1 MGTLG
6 ISLGTTSSGI
16 AIING
21 KELILENVHSFR
33 APWTDKKAG
42 YIVARLTKYLVH
54 YHIQQVVVKLP
65 PQSHQPESV
74 RALIAKL
81 TEQCS
86 YHGCVVKTYTK
97 SELKNH
103 IADAKNTTDMIR
115 FIINQYPSLVPKYE
129 QAQKHKNQYHTK
141 VFEAVL
147 AAHIQNAKSG

>member
-21 KELILENVHSFR
+21 KELILENIHSFR
-33 APWTDKKAG
+33 APWTAQKAD
-42 YIVARLTKYLVH
+42 YIVKRLLKYLVH
-54 YHIQQVVVKLP
+54 YHIQLVVIKLP
-65 PQSHQPESV
+65 PRSHQPETV

-86 YHGCVVKTYTK
+86 YHGCIVKTCTK
-97 SELKNH
+97 SELKRH
-103 IADAKNTTDMIR
+103 IIGARNTADMMR
-115 FIINQYPSLVPKYE
+115 FVASQYPSLTQKHE

-147 AAHIQNAKSG
+147 AAHIQNTKSG